1 MSQTVSYD
9 DDVFLWS
16 QEQARLIRALKARQR
31 DLPNALDLDNI
42 AEEIESVGRSD
53 LHAVQSLLVQVFA
66 HLIKLADRGLGHGSA
81 EHWSAEILA
90 FQRQIRRR
98 CTPGMRQH
106 IDLQAHWEDARADA
120 AQLADLAG
128 APEPASGETCPFPLD
143 NMLEPAFSIRA
154 AVDRIRPPA

>member
-1 MSQTVSYD
+1 MSRSASYD

-16 QEQARLIRALKARQR
+16 EEQARLIRALKAGRR

-53 LHAVQSLLVQVFA
+53 LHTVQSLLVQIFA
-66 HLIKLADRGLGHGSA
+66 HLNKLADRGLGHGSA

-90 FQRQIRRR
+90 LQRQIHRR

-106 IDLQAHWEDARADA
+106 IDLQALWQDAREDA

-128 APEPASGETCPFPLD
+128 APEPASGETCPFSLD
-143 NMLEPAFSIRA
+143 DMLDTAFSIRA

>member
-1 MSQTVSYD
+1 MPPSTSYD

-16 QEQARLIRALKARQR
+16 QEQARLLRSLRARQR

-53 LHAVQSLLVQVFA
+53 LHAVQSLLAQVLA
-66 HLIKLADRGLGHGSA
+66 HVIKLADRGLDHGSA

-98 CTPGMRQH
+98 FTPGMRQH
-106 IDLQAHWEDARADA
+106 IDLEALWDDARADA
-120 AQLADLAG
+120 AQLAQLAG
-128 APEPASGETCPFPLD
+128 APEPASVGTCPFVLD
-143 NMLEPAFSIRA
+143 DILEPEFSIRA
-154 AVDRIRPPA
+154 AVERVRPAS